1 MVRSTKTKGN
11 LRILDRQDDSPI
23 TENREIKTINGESA
37 IQKEEEKIVVNIGI
51 DVSTSIC
58 GVCVLENNTGK
69 LVSLFSIKLTSSKL
83 EDIWDKALEF
93 QKEFQK
99 AISPR
104 WIINRVFVEDVAK
117 MFSPGFSSAGTLITL
132 AKMNAI
138 VCLTVYNTL
147 HVKPIYVNV
156 RSARAKLGIKI
167 DTKDKSRSTKEK
179 VLEQVIAL
187 QPTFPWIQH
196 LAKSGKNIGNMVY
209 DTCNGDMADSY
220 VAVRGGMLL
229 NTQPPTIPVK

>member
-1 MVRSTKTKGN
+1 MVRSTKPKDSV
-11 LRILDRQDDSPI
+11 RVLDRQNDSTI
-23 TENREIKTINGESA
+23 TENGEAQTLNGEGPTK
-37 IQKEEEKIVVNIGI
+37 KEEEKIVVNIGI

-58 GVCVLENNTGK
+58 GVCVLEHKTGK
-69 LVSLFSIKLTSSKL
+69 LISLFPIKLTSSKL
-83 EDIWDKALEF
+83 EDIWDKAMEF
-93 QKEFQK
+93 QSEFQK
-99 AISPR
+99 AMSPK
-104 WIINRVFVEDVAK
+104 WTVDKIFVEDVAK

-138 VCLTVYNTL
+138 VCLTVYNMF

-187 QPTFPWIQH
+187 QPAFPWIQH
-196 LAKSGKNIGNMVY
+196 LAKSGKNTGKMVY

-229 NTQPPTIPVK
+229 NNQPITTVK